1 MRQSKS
7 SISKNIKDLEYKK
20 LLSDYNASL
29 AATISVSLGATGI
42 SYQILSDWVYSLF
55 SGSIAFL
62 LTNLL
67 RINIDIKLKN
77 KIEEIKSLAKE
88 DDFNTW
94 APKQDQMG

>member
-88 DDFNTW
+88 DDFNT
-94 APKQDQMG
+94 

>member
-94 APKQDQMG
+94 AAKQD